1 MDITGGVGDGAL
13 LAPSSFLFVTSPLQ
27 GHSSR
32 SGAKWV
38 LQQCIKA
45 LALLFVLLLLGGSPD
60 TGMCGAG
67 AAEEQTVRPTP
78 WEMAVRMALVDTCHV
93 DAAGG
98 GPTSPLLC
106 EGRGL
111 MSVCPLPPHKS
122 LPRSFGG
129 GRGPSCGQLQPG
141 GPGWI
146 GAISPGCSC
155 SGCKGQQ
162 VKEYDKELVQR
173 SWG

>member
-1 MDITGGVGDGAL
+1 MGDGAL

-27 GHSSR
+27 GHSSH

-111 MSVCPLPPHKS
+111 MSVPSHPTNPCPGVLEGAEGPPV
-122 LPRSFGG
+122 
-129 GRGPSCGQLQPG
+129 
-141 GPGWI
+141 
-146 GAISPGCSC
+146 ASC
-155 SGCKGQQ
+155 SQ
-162 VKEYDKELVQR
+162 VAQ
-173 SWG
+173 GG